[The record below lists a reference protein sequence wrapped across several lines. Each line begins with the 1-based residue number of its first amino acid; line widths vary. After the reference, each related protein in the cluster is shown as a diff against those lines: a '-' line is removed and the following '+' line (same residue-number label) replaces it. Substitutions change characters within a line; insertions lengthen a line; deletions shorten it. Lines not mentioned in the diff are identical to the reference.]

1 MPWVEVLEQQGPS
14 FGRFDR
20 ISVKRMIERNPA
32 FSALKKVFQIFASR
46 TQRSPSF
53 QSICESQKTTWAIQ
67 RIPIN
72 GVINGPSKWPYKSMG
87 NWRSFTPRPG
97 IIGPLPGLSR
107 SKSEG
112 RGLVFL
118 LGEMGRWDG
127 CFFLWWRMKN
137 MYSNAVCIH
146 MYICIMNYTDM
157 NKDNGVWYIYIYMC
171 IDDHATCTYWLHR
184 VMKRREP
191 LLLQANVW
199 TLMRLVQCKHLVS
212 MIQMKHVSVGN
223 ANVVVDSR
231 SVIHHHSLFWAVC
244 KNPACLVQKKDC
256 FIISRVNHQAWFKSL
271 PVPIPVKTHQHFSK
285 PTGGSCQPSIFE
297 SPKKSLDKGKRNQW
311 LKQWVSNQF

>member
-1 MPWVEVLEQQGPS
+1 MPYV
-14 FGRFDR
+14 
-20 ISVKRMIERNPA
+20 
-32 FSALKKVFQIFASR
+32 
-46 TQRSPSF
+46 
-53 QSICESQKTTWAIQ
+53 
-67 RIPIN
+67 
-72 GVINGPSKWPYKSMG
+72 
-87 NWRSFTPRPG
+87 
-97 IIGPLPGLSR
+97 
-107 SKSEG
+107 
-112 RGLVFL
+112 
-118 LGEMGRWDG
+118 
-127 CFFLWWRMKN
+127 
-137 MYSNAVCIH
+137 
-146 MYICIMNYTDM
+146 YICIYVSWIIQIWTKIMVCDI
-157 NKDNGVWYIYIYMC
+157 YIYIYMC

-199 TLMRLVQCKHLVS
+199 TLMQLVQCKHLVS

-285 PTGGSCQPSIFE
+285 PTGGSCQPSILNH
-297 SPKKSLDKGKRNQW
+297 PKRAWTRERETSGL
-311 LKQWVSNQF
+311 SNGYLTNFRTTTNTQGH